1 MTLKTCIHV
10 FTCTM
15 CVECTHTCTHTAL
28 DPTNKNTLFKHSQNI
43 CQSNLHT
50 DNILALQHAFYTVL
64 PWGRG
69 SQTEVVLLRPPSTGK
84 VYQAVW
90 GHLWLSDWGCW
101 YIVGGARNAAQLPAV
116 PRMAP
121 YRD

>member
-10 FTCTM
+10 FTCTLR
-15 CVECTHTCTHTAL
+15 VECTHTCTHTAL
-28 DPTNKNTLFKHSQNI
+28 DSTNKNTHFLSTHKTFDKIIYTN
-43 CQSNLHT
+43 T
-50 DNILALQHAFYTVL
+50 LALQHAFYTML

-69 SQTEVVLLRPPSTGK
+69 SQTEVVLLPQSIPGH
-84 VYQAVW
+84 VW

-101 YIVGGARNAAQLPAV
+101 HKVGGARDAAQLPTV
-116 PRMAP
+116 PRVAP